1 MLGLLVQAAG
11 ARLAIDV
18 RDVAQVL
25 PLASLRAHSPAPHSL
40 AGLLLLRGGVVPV
53 FDLGAIRE
61 GLPTPALLRT
71 RLMLIEARGA
81 DALPPFALIVDQ
93 VIDARPFD
101 EAHFKPDKLLLDD
114 QGPIHV
120 LDPNAVLP
128 FDAREWLRSFAT
140 AEVDG

>member
-25 PLASLRAHSPAPHSL
+25 PLASLRSHSPAPHSL

-61 GLPTPALLRT
+61 GIPTSQLLRT

-81 DALPPFALIVDQ
+81 DALPPYALIVDQ

-101 EAHFKPDKLLLDD
+101 EAIFRPDKLLLDD

-120 LDPNAVLP
+120 LDPNSVLP
-128 FDAREWLRSFAT
+128 FDAQEWLRAFAT